1 MPLPGRV
8 DAATAAQWSGPA
20 AFARFDSSAIPADA
34 LDPVNAAGTLFDQAD
49 GLADKQAAVFSSRK
63 AKAKGED
70 PRAAEFAAEARQA
83 YTLLER
89 GAAAEFVGTH
99 RDIIEERLLAVPR
112 DWRDRVR
119 GAVRRHRSGEYKLL
133 APSPLFP
140 AHAPE
145 QEVFSVAMQGWANS
159 SCAGGV
165 GGGLFRPQ
173 KSNNQYKAKIVGPNI
188 KGIYQAGGVLGSF
201 WAPQK

>member
-20 AFARFDSSAIPADA
+20 AFARFDSSAVPADA

-159 SCAGGV
+159 SCAGG
-165 GGGLFRPQ
+165 GGGSFRPQ
-173 KSNNQYKAKIVGPNI
+173 KSDNQYKAKIVGPNI